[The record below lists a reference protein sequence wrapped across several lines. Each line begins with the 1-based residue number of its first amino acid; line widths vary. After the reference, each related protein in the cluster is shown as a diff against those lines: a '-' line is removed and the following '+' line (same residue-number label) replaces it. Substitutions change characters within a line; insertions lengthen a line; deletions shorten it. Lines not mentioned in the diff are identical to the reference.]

1 MRGAFLRKGLIQHS
15 GSLKRMPKVN
25 SSFHCK
31 TWEVNSCLDRQL
43 RHKADSAVL
52 LALDAKVL
60 RQSPKPDFECKGK
73 RAGRGKTGFVGEYN
87 RSSVFNFGEISGT
100 LRVDSRIY
108 LSYCR
113 SRSGLVPRDGIRL
126 GTKFERSSHL
136 GKPKIFRIYM
146 AVEAFLGV
154 IDGYHI

>member
-1 MRGAFLRKGLIQHS
+1 MRKCLIQHPK
-15 GSLKRMPKVN
+15 SLKRMQILG
-25 SSFHCK
+25 SSFCSK
-31 TWEVNSCLDRQL
+31 TWEVNSCPNRQF
-43 RHKADSAVL
+43 RHEAVSAVL
-52 LALDAKVL
+52 LALGAKVL

-113 SRSGLVPRDGIRL
+113 SRSGLVPGDGTRL